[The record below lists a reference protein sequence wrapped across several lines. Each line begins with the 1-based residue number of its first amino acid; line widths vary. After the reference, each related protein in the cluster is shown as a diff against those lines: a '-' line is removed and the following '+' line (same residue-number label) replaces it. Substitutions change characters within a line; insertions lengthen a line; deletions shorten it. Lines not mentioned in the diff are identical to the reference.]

1 MDLIA
6 LQLRLIKV
14 LLQLPYGMVNQTNF
28 EIITKNLMLNEN
40 KESKVQVLREI
51 DETEDSQEIE
61 IPSSCCF

>member
-1 MDLIA
+1 
-6 LQLRLIKV
+6 
-14 LLQLPYGMVNQTNF
+14 MVNQTNF